1 MEPPTFNYA
10 EIFDKV
16 VEYLKKR
23 EIKDGEKLW
32 IEKSELAFMDL
43 NLADRVIY
51 LQHKKLDRIVKVRF
65 ENLERQHRV
74 KLAELIS
81 FYVNDLKNN
90 NNENKVDVKKF
101 IFGMIHL
108 FASKELLGK
117 KNGFLSKKSFVL
129 MLLTWLV
136 DRDYLANA

>member
-1 MEPPTFNYA
+1 M
-10 EIFDKV
+10 
-16 VEYLKKR
+16 
-23 EIKDGEKLW
+23 
-32 IEKSELAFMDL
+32 
-43 NLADRVIY
+43 
-51 LQHKKLDRIVKVRF
+51 KLDRVVKIRF

-101 IFGMIHL
+101 IFGMVHI

-117 KNGFLSKKSFVL
+117 KNGFLSKKAFVL
-129 MLLTWLV
+129 MILTWLI